1 MRATTINL
9 YFLLLSALGLLSGLG
24 LCSAI
29 PALAA
34 PVQAAEPAIHV
45 GLPPPIVN
53 VPTFALVPNWR
64 VFTSA
69 EGGFSILLPSSPTIE
84 TQVLPAS
91 KETLQFFHCHVKHQS
106 YIVEC
111 VDKDLQGTRTLGPEE
126 ILSIFT
132 AAVVNA
138 SRGSVISKRQLT
150 LGKYPGREVVIK
162 RHSGSLE
169 TQRFYLV
176 ADRFYL
182 LTATYSPA
190 QAGTL
195 TTDADKFLNSFT
207 LLPAKLP
214 KRN

>member
-9 YFLLLSALGLLSGLG
+9 YFLLLSALGLLSAVG
-24 LCSAI
+24 LCSAV
-29 PALAA
+29 PASAA

-45 GLPPPIVN
+45 GSPPPAVN
-53 VPTFALVPNWR
+53 VPTFTLVPNWR
-64 VFTSA
+64 IFTSA

-111 VDKDLQGTRTLGPEE
+111 VDKDPQGTRILGPEE
-126 ILSIFT
+126 TLSVFA
-132 AAVVNA
+132 AAVMNA
-138 SRGSVISKRQLT
+138 SRGSVISKRQLA
-150 LGKYPGREVVIK
+150 LGKYSGREVVMK

-169 TQRFYLV
+169 AQRIYLV
-176 ADRFYL
+176 ANRIYL

-190 QAGTL
+190 QTGTL